1 MLEFERGFESVNK
14 TFRIPVHIVE
24 KLEQLA
30 GEYNTSVNKIVIQ
43 CLEYALDNTADI
55 SNDENQDK
63 SWPTTALT
71 GGFLLSTILFCSL
84 NGLCKQSKNNGSV
97 TFAAIFSAK
106 AATKAIPL
114 QDIYIVT
121 QKFYFFNIKAIVIQ
135 KIICI
140 FTNRLSIDCHY
151 YWRTFLNNLQINI
164 CNLSVFILK

>member
-30 GEYNTSVNKIVIQ
+30 GKYNTSVNKIVIQ

-55 SNDENQDK
+55 NNDENQDK
-63 SWPTTALT
+63 PWITTALT
-71 GGFLLSTILFCSL
+71 GGFLLPESILPYSQHKPL
-84 NGLCKQSKNNGSV
+84 EQSIRSSSV

-106 AATKAIPL
+106 TATKAIPL

-121 QKFYFFNIKAIVIQ
+121 QNFYFFNIK
-135 KIICI
+135 
-140 FTNRLSIDCHY
+140 L
-151 YWRTFLNNLQINI
+151 
-164 CNLSVFILK
+164 